1 MRIFLTGGTGFIGR
15 HVARLLRKR
24 GDEVAALVRSPGK
37 AGVLSDLGCELVA
50 GDLDDVTTMTEAMR
64 GADAV
69 IHCAGLYEVGVFA
82 DRAAAMHQV
91 NVVGTGNVLDA
102 AVAADVERIVYVSTF
117 GALGDSRG
125 EVKDE
130 TATHHRE
137 YISAYDRTKH
147 LAHELAEQRRAQGA
161 PIVIAMPTQVY
172 GPDDHSQ
179 VATVIDLFFKRRLP
193 AVAFPD
199 LGLSMA
205 YRDDVAAGIVAALDK
220 GAVGEAYILSG
231 ENTTMRGFIDTLAKV
246 SGRRPPRMNLPT
258 GILRALAPAGRWVG
272 PPMGL
277 APNFHELISTGDGVT
292 FWATHDKATRELG
305 YQVRPLEQGLRQT
318 LAAQG
323 RL

>member
-1 MRIFLTGGTGFIGR
+1 MRVFLTGGTGFIGQ
-15 HVARLLRKR
+15 HVAQLLRDR
-24 GDEVAALVRSPGK
+24 GDDVPALVRSPGR
-37 AGVLSDLGCELVA
+37 ATALSAMGCELVP
-50 GDLDDVTTMTEAMR
+50 GDLDDVTAMSEAMR
-64 GADAV
+64 SADAV
-69 IHCAGLYEVGVFA
+69 VHCAGLYEVGVFE
-82 DRAAAMHQV
+82 DRAAAMHHV

-102 AVAADVERIVYVSTF
+102 AATAGVERIVYVSTF

-130 TATHHRE
+130 NATHHRE

-147 LAHELAEQRRAQGA
+147 LAHEVAEQRIAGGA

-193 AVAFPD
+193 AVVFPD

-220 GAVGEAYILSG
+220 GAIGESYILSG
-231 ENTTMRGFIDTLAKV
+231 ENITMRGFVDTLAKV
-246 SGRRPPRMNLPT
+246 SGRRAPTMNLPT
-258 GILRALAPAGRWVG
+258 GVLRVLAPLGRWIG

-277 APNFHELISTGDGVT
+277 APNFRELISTGDGVT
-292 FWATHDKATRELG
+292 FWGSHDKATRELG
-305 YQVRPLEQGLRQT
+305 YQPRPLEQGLRET
-318 LAAQG
+318 LVAEG